1 MKKGKQYDFIFAGA
15 GAASLQ
21 IVEQLAESAHFAAS
35 SILILEQ
42 DNQKSNDRT
51 WCFWEEKSNSK
62 WDAYINKEWGQIAFY
77 SPDLSLKRDLSP
89 LAYKMM
95 RSASFYASM
104 KKRIAQKS
112 NITLKYEE
120 VISYKEQ
127 EAGVTVATTKN
138 NYTTALFF
146 NSIFDWEIIRQQKRY
161 PVLQQHFVGWFIK
174 TERSCFDAN
183 TATFMDFD
191 IAQKGNTRFMYIL
204 PLSAKEA
211 LVEYTL
217 FSGEKLNPAAYE
229 RELRA
234 YLSKK
239 NIRDYTIEETEKGN
253 IPMTCYPFA
262 KHNSKRVLHIGS
274 AGGWTKPST
283 GFTFT
288 FIQRKSA
295 KLADFL
301 KSNTDMRQFEKRNR
315 FWWYDLLFLDVLARH
330 NHKGS
335 FLFARMF
342 SRNKPAAIF
351 RFLDEKSTLKEEL
364 QIMKSFPLG
373 IFVRQVFR
381 RLFTAF
387 H

>member
-21 IVEQLAESAHFAAS
+21 IVEQLAQSAHFAAS

-42 DNQKSNDRT
+42 DNKKSNDRT
-51 WCFWEEKSNSK
+51 WCFWEEKSSSK
-62 WDAYINKEWGQIAFY
+62 WDAHISKEWEQIAFY
-77 SPDLSLKRDLSP
+77 SPDLSLKRDLNQ

-95 RSASFYASM
+95 RSAPFYASV
-104 KKRIAQKS
+104 KKRIAQNN

-120 VISYKEQ
+120 VISYREQ
-127 EAGVTVATTKN
+127 ETGVTVTTAKN
-138 NYTTALFF
+138 NYATALFF

-174 TERSCFDAN
+174 TKRPSFDAD

-234 YLSKK
+234 YLNKK
-239 NIRDYTIEETEKGN
+239 NIRD
-253 IPMTCYPFA
+253 
-262 KHNSKRVLHIGS
+262 
-274 AGGWTKPST
+274 
-283 GFTFT
+283 
-288 FIQRKSA
+288 
-295 KLADFL
+295 
-301 KSNTDMRQFEKRNR
+301 
-315 FWWYDLLFLDVLARH
+315 
-330 NHKGS
+330 
-335 FLFARMF
+335 
-342 SRNKPAAIF
+342 
-351 RFLDEKSTLKEEL
+351 
-364 QIMKSFPLG
+364 
-373 IFVRQVFR
+373 
-381 RLFTAF
+381 
-387 H
+387 